1 MKLLARFSE
10 VCRDL
15 SGKKILVACSG
26 GADSLALTDLFDR
39 SGFEI
44 GIAHFDHQ
52 IRGEESRADAE
63 FVERFAKDRGL
74 RFFFETANV
83 IEEARKNLR
92 SHRSI
97 ETTARE
103 LRYRFLFEVREKFG
117 FDLIATAHHLDDQA
131 ETILMN
137 LIRGSG
143 IDGLTGISKRD
154 GFLIRPL
161 LEFKKLELENYC
173 RERDLKP
180 RHDSTND
187 LPNTTRN
194 RIRLELLPL
203 LREFNPN
210 IVETLNRL
218 SRVASSE
225 RDFLRMQAERFFS
238 LHRKKFFAQHISI
251 QREILRTWFERLG
264 LKNISFDQIESI
276 RAMFQKNRGNSSI
289 DLPGGR
295 VFIERGELK
304 FMRRG

>member
-1 MKLLARFSE
+1 MKTLNRFKKSCE
-10 VCRDL
+10 KF
-15 SGKKILVACSG
+15 SGKILVACSG
-26 GADSLALTDLFDR
+26 GSDSLALADLFCE

-63 FVERFAKDRGL
+63 FVEKFAADRNL
-74 RFFFETANV
+74 KFFLGSADIIN
-83 IEEARKNLR
+83 EAKKNQR

-103 LRYRFLFEVREKFG
+103 FRYRFLFETREKFG

-137 LIRGSG
+137 LIRG
-143 IDGLTGISKRD
+143 TGIEGLIGIRERD

-161 LEFKKLELENYC
+161 LGFTKLELENYC
-173 RERDLKP
+173 RNRNLQP

-187 LPNTTRN
+187 LPTTTRN
-194 RIRLELLPL
+194 RIRHEILPML
-203 LREFNPN
+203 KEFNPN
-210 IVETLNRL
+210 IVATLNRL
-218 SRVASSE
+218 SQIASSD
-225 RDFLRMQAERFFS
+225 RDFLKIQAERFFT
-238 LHRKKFFAQHISI
+238 LKRKIFLNQHVSI
-251 QREILRTWFERLG
+251 QREILRIWFERLD
-264 LKNISFDQIESI
+264 LKNISFDQIESVRELI
-276 RAMFQKNRGNSSI
+276 QKNRGHSSI

-295 VFIERGELK
+295 IFVENGELK